1 MKTTVNTPKNK
12 KKYKLP
18 TAEVTNVELEGF
30 IAASM
35 ILVEPDADNFDKYK
49 RDEQTPT
56 GSQDIEFLI

>member
-1 MKTTVNTPKNK
+1 MKTKNK
-12 KKYKLP
+12 KKYELP
-18 TAEVTNVELEGF
+18 EVNVTEVELEGC

-35 ILVEPDADNFDKYK
+35 ILIEPDADNFDKYR